1 MTKILISRRSFNLE
15 DQKKFADFSG
25 DINPIHLS
33 EKYARKTPPGKP
45 IVHGINTFL
54 WALDGY
60 CKSENNLYEKINIKF
75 LQPIYLNEEIFC
87 YFYPNEKKIEVS
99 DNNIVFLT
107 ATFNGA
113 EYTNKRIDYNKTP
126 EKIVINEYD
135 INDIDTMLHS
145 NQLLDFS
152 YTANSELIK
161 PLYPNLYKKITHSI
175 ICEIGCLSAIV
186 GMQLPGLHS
195 IFVSLKIDLSNLDQ
209 RTINAVEIIK
219 ADNRFNIVD
228 IKASSENITSIMRAI
243 VRPKPI
249 IGLSSNELKGLLA
262 FEKKFNKKI
271 LVIGGSRGLG
281 SIVVKILSLLGC
293 SVTFTYS
300 KGKEEAL
307 NLKEELSKSGKDV
320 EFIKFDIN
328 EPNMGELFLSN
339 PEYIFYFPTPKIFV
353 KRSKIFEEHLYK
365 NFYFYYVDSFTKIFN
380 KSLEHSVNSIF
391 YPSSIAIAEDS
402 NDMPEYVKAKSEGEV
417 LCDKLKRKNKVN
429 ILMKRLPRTLTDQ
442 TSTNL
447 DIKSE
452 TPFDVM
458 MPIIKEFL
466 R

>member
-1 MTKILISRRSFNLE
+1 LE
-15 DQKKFADFSG
+15 
-25 DINPIHLS
+25 
-33 EKYARKTPPGKP
+33 
-45 IVHGINTFL
+45 
-54 WALDGY
+54 GY
-60 CKSENNLYEKINIKF
+60 CESENKFYEKINIKF

-99 DNNIVFLT
+99 NNDIIFLT
-107 ATFNGA
+107 ATFKGA
-113 EYTNKRIDYNKTP
+113 EYANKRIDYNKTP
-126 EKIVINEYD
+126 EKIEINEYD

-145 NQLLDFS
+145 NELLDFS
-152 YTANSELIK
+152 YTAKSELIK
-161 PLYPNLYKKITHSI
+161 PLYPNLHKKISKSI
-175 ICEIGCLSAIV
+175 VCEMGCLSAIV

-209 RTINAVEIIK
+209 RAINAVEIIK
-219 ADNRFNIVD
+219 ADKRFNIVD
-228 IKASSENITSIMRAI
+228 IKASSTNITSIIRAI

-249 IGLSSNELKGLLA
+249 KVLLSNKLKELLE
-262 FEKKFNKKI
+262 FEKDLNNKV

-307 NLKEELSKSGKDV
+307 NLKEELLQSGKNV

-328 EPNMGELFLSN
+328 EPNMTELFLSN

-353 KRSKIFEEHLYK
+353 KRSKTFEEPLYK
-365 NFYFYYVDSFTKIFN
+365 NFYFYYVDFFTKIFN
-380 KSLEHSVNSIF
+380 KSVEHSVSGIF
-391 YPSSIAIAEDS
+391 YPSSIAIEEDS
-402 NDMPEYVKAKSEGEV
+402 NDMPEYVKAKTEGEV
-417 LCDKLKRKNKVN
+417 LCRKLKRKNKVN

-447 DIKSE
+447 NIKSK

-466 R
+466 S

>member
-1 MTKILISRRSFNLE
+1 MTKVLISRRSFNLE

-25 DINPIHLS
+25 DINPVHLS

-54 WALDGY
+54 WALDGL
-60 CKSENNLYEKINIKF
+60 CESENNLYEKINIKF

-99 DNNIVFLT
+99 NNNIVFLT
-107 ATFNGA
+107 ATLDGS
-113 EYTNKRIDYNKTP
+113 EYANKRIDYNKTP
-126 EKIVINEYD
+126 ERLEINEYNN
-135 INDIDTMLHS
+135 NDIDTMLHS

-152 YTANSELIK
+152 YTANSELTK
-161 PLYPNLYKKITHSI
+161 SLYPNLYKKIAHSI
-175 ICEIGCLSAIV
+175 VCEMGCLSALV

-195 IFVSLKIDLSNLDQ
+195 IFVSLKVDLSNLDQ
-209 RTINAVEIIK
+209 KAINAVEIIK

-228 IKASSENITSIMRAI
+228 IKASSENITSIIRAI

-249 IGLSSNELKGLLA
+249 EVLSSNELKGLLE
-262 FEKKFNKKI
+262 FEKCFNKKI
-271 LVIGGSRGLG
+271 LVIGGSRGIG
-281 SIVVKILSLLGC
+281 SVVVKILSLLGC

-328 EPNMGELFLSN
+328 EPNMGDLFLSN

-353 KRSKIFEEHLYK
+353 KRSKIFEEPLYK

-380 KSLEHSVNSIF
+380 KSLEHSVKSIF
-391 YPSSIAIAEDS
+391 YPSSIAIEEDS

-417 LCDKLKRKNKVN
+417 LCDKLKRNNKVN
-429 ILMKRLPRTLTDQ
+429 ILIKRLPRTLTDQ

-447 DIKSE
+447 DIRSE
-452 TPFDVM
+452 SPFDVM

>member
-1 MTKILISRRSFNLE
+1 MTKLLISRRSFNLE

-25 DINPIHLS
+25 DTNPVHLS

-54 WALDGY
+54 WALD
-60 CKSENNLYEKINIKF
+60 CFCESENNLYEKINIKF

-87 YFYPNEKKIEVS
+87 YFYPNEMKIEVS
-99 DNNIVFLT
+99 NNNIVFLT
-107 ATFNGA
+107 ATFNGS
-113 EYTNKRIDYNKTP
+113 EYANKRIDYNKTP
-126 EKIVINEYD
+126 EKLEINEYG
-135 INDIDTMLHS
+135 INDIDTMLQS
-145 NQLLDFS
+145 SQLLDFS

-161 PLYPNLYKKITHSI
+161 SLYPNLYKKIAHTI
-175 ICEIGCLSAIV
+175 VCEMGCLSSLV

-195 IFVSLKIDLSNLDQ
+195 IFVSLKVDLSNLDQ
-209 RTINAVEIIK
+209 RAINAVEIIR
-219 ADNRFNIVD
+219 ADKRFNIVD
-228 IKASSENITSIMRAI
+228 IKASSENITSIIRAI

-249 IGLSSNELKGLLA
+249 EVLSSNELKGLLE
-262 FEKKFNKKI
+262 FEKGFNKKI
-271 LVIGGSRGLG
+271 LVIGGSRGIG
-281 SIVVKILSLLGC
+281 SVVVKVLSLLGC

-307 NLKEELSKSGKDV
+307 NLKEELLKCGKDV
-320 EFIKFDIN
+320 EFIRFDIN
-328 EPNMGELFLSN
+328 EPNMKELFLSN

-353 KRSKIFEEHLYK
+353 KRSKIFEKRLYK

-380 KSLEHSVNSIF
+380 KSLEHSVKSIF
-391 YPSSIAIAEDS
+391 YPSSIAVEEDS
-402 NDMPEYVKAKSEGEV
+402 NEMPEYVKAKSEGEV

-429 ILMKRLPRTLTDQ
+429 ILIKRLPRILTDQ

-447 DIKSE
+447 DIRSE
-452 TPFDVM
+452 SPFDVM

>member
-1 MTKILISRRSFNLE
+1 MTKILISKRSFSLE
-15 DQKKFADFSG
+15 DQRNFADFSG
-25 DINPIHLS
+25 DFNPIHLS
-33 EKYARKTPPGKP
+33 DKYARKTPPGKP

-60 CKSENNLYEKINIKF
+60 CESENKFYEKINIKF

-87 YFYPNEKKIEVS
+87 YFYPKEKKLEVCN
-99 DNNIVFLT
+99 NNIIFLT

-113 EYTNKRIDYNKTP
+113 EYANKRIDYNKTP
-126 EKIVINEYD
+126 EKIEINEYD
-135 INDIDTMLHS
+135 INDIDSMLHS
-145 NQLLDFS
+145 NELLDFS
-152 YTANSELIK
+152 YTAKSELIQ
-161 PLYPNLYKKITHSI
+161 PLYPNLHKNIAKSI
-175 ICEIGCLSAIV
+175 ICEMGCLSAIV

-195 IFVSLKIDLSNLDQ
+195 IFVSLKIDLINLDQ
-209 RTINAVEIIK
+209 KAINTVEIVK
-219 ADNRFNIVD
+219 ADKRFNIVD
-228 IKASSENITSIMRAI
+228 IKASSANITSIIRAI

-249 IGLSSNELKGLLA
+249 KVLSSNELKESLEL
-262 FEKKFNKKI
+262 EKDFNKKI

-307 NLKEELSKSGKDV
+307 NLKEELLKSGKNV
-320 EFIKFDIN
+320 QFIKCDIN
-328 EPNMGELFLSN
+328 EPNMTELFLSN

-353 KRSKIFEEHLYK
+353 KRSKTFEEPLYK
-365 NFYFYYVDSFTKIFN
+365 IFYFYYVDFFTKIFN
-380 KSLEHSVNSIF
+380 KSVEHSVSGIF
-391 YPSSIAIAEDS
+391 YPSSIAIEEDS
-402 NDMPEYVKAKSEGEV
+402 YDMPEYVKAKTKGEA
-417 LCDKLKRKNKVN
+417 LCGRLKRKNKVN

-466 R
+466 N